1 VQQARH
7 IACFRALSVG
17 VQALQ
22 ALGTLPISS
31 VGKGL
36 PVCKVGRLPGCVK
49 PHNIEMTLTE
59 LKYIVAVAREK
70 HFGKGADACHVS
82 QPTLSVAVKKL
93 EDELQVKIFERNAN
107 EITVTSLGD
116 EIIRQAQ
123 SVLEQAD
130 NIKEIARRGKDPLS
144 GSLRLGVIYTIG
156 PYLLPALVRKIIAN
170 TPQMPLM
177 LQENFTVRLLDELR
191 NGDIDCAILAEPFPD
206 NNLAIAPLYDEPF
219 MAAVPS
225 SHPLA
230 QRDSVTAE
238 EMKSETMLLL
248 GNGHCFRDHVL
259 EVCPEFARFSSNADG
274 IRKSFEGS
282 SLETILH
289 MVAAGMG
296 ITLVPR
302 LGVPPSALA
311 AQTASALAAQAALTS
326 VKKNRTKKTDSSAQ
340 TDAPLI
346 TYLPFIGHIPSR
358 RVVLA
363 WRRSFTRYEAIAALR
378 NAIYACELPGVT
390 RLS

>member
-1 VQQARH
+1 
-7 IACFRALSVG
+7 
-17 VQALQ
+17 
-22 ALGTLPISS
+22 
-31 VGKGL
+31 
-36 PVCKVGRLPGCVK
+36 
-49 PHNIEMTLTE
+49 MTLTE

-82 QPTLSVAVKKL
+82 QPTLSVAIKKL
-93 EDELQVKIFERNAN
+93 EEELQVKLFERNAN
-107 EITVTSLGD
+107 EITVTPLG
-116 EIIRQAQ
+116 EEFIRQAQ
-123 SVLEQAD
+123 SVLEQAEGIRD
-130 NIKEIARRGKDPLS
+130 IAKRGKDPLA
-144 GSLRLGVIYTIG
+144 GPLRLGVIYTIG
-156 PYLLPALVRKIIAN
+156 PYLLPDLVRNAIRL

-177 LQENFTVRLLDELR
+177 LQENFTARLLEELR
-191 NGDIDCAILAEPFPD
+191 NGEIDCAILAEPFPD
-206 NNLAIAPLYDEPF
+206 TNLAIAPLYDEPF

-230 QRDSVTAE
+230 ARGSVTAE
-238 EMKSETMLLL
+238 EMKKETMLLL

-259 EVCPEFARFSSNADG
+259 EVCPEFARFSSSSDG

-282 SLETILH
+282 SLETIKH

-302 LGVPPSALA
+302 LGVPKEALA
-311 AQTASALAAQAALTS
+311 EPPK
-326 VKKNRTKKTDSSAQ
+326 VGKNKAVPAEQPTYIK
-340 TDAPLI
+340 
-346 TYLPFIGHIPSR
+346 YLPFEGHIPNR
-358 RVVLA
+358 RVVLV

>member
-1 VQQARH
+1 
-7 IACFRALSVG
+7 
-17 VQALQ
+17 
-22 ALGTLPISS
+22 
-31 VGKGL
+31 
-36 PVCKVGRLPGCVK
+36 
-49 PHNIEMTLTE
+49 MTLTE

-82 QPTLSVAVKKL
+82 QPTLSVAIKKL
-93 EDELQVKIFERNAN
+93 EEELQVKLFERNVN
-107 EITVTSLGD
+107 EITVTPLGE
-116 EIIRQAQ
+116 EIICQAQ

-130 NIKEIARRGKDPLS
+130 NIREIAKRGKDPLA
-144 GSLRLGVIYTIG
+144 GALRLGVIYTIG
-156 PYLLPALVRKIIAN
+156 PYLLPDLVRQAIAH

-177 LQENFTVRLLDELR
+177 LQENFTVKLLEELR
-191 NGDIDCAILAEPFPD
+191 NGEIDCAILAEPFYD
-206 NNLAIAPLYDEPF
+206 ANLAIAPLYDEPF

-225 SHPLA
+225 GHALA
-230 QRDSVTAE
+230 LRSSVTAE
-238 EMKSETMLLL
+238 EMKKETMLLL

-259 EVCPEFARFSSNADG
+259 EVCPEFARFSSSADG
-274 IRKSFEGS
+274 INKSFHGS
-282 SLETILH
+282 SLETIKH

-302 LGVPPSALA
+302 LGVPKEALIKQSA
-311 AQTASALAAQAALTS
+311 
-326 VKKNRTKKTDSSAQ
+326 KKKTAKTKVSKVNKVAAEQPSF
-340 TDAPLI
+340 I
-346 TYLPFIGHIPSR
+346 KYLPFEGHIPSR

>member
-1 VQQARH
+1 
-7 IACFRALSVG
+7 
-17 VQALQ
+17 
-22 ALGTLPISS
+22 
-31 VGKGL
+31 
-36 PVCKVGRLPGCVK
+36 
-49 PHNIEMTLTE
+49 MTLTE

-82 QPTLSVAVKKL
+82 QPTLSVAIKKL
-93 EDELQVKIFERNAN
+93 EEELQVKLFERNAN
-107 EITVTSLGD
+107 EITVTPLGE

-123 SVLEQAD
+123 SVLEQAEQ
-130 NIKEIARRGKDPLS
+130 IKDIAKRGKDPLA

-156 PYLLPALVRKIIAN
+156 PYLLPDLVRQMIVRL
-170 TPQMPLM
+170 PQMPLM
-177 LQENFTVRLLDELR
+177 LQENFTVKLLEELR
-191 NGDIDCAILAEPFPD
+191 NGEIDCAILAEPFPD
-206 NNLAIAPLYDEPF
+206 TNLAIAPLYDEPF

-225 SHPLA
+225 NHPLA
-230 QRDSVTAE
+230 ARSSITAE
-238 EMKSETMLLL
+238 EIKKETLLLL

-259 EVCPEFARFSSNADG
+259 EVCPEFARFSSSSGG
-274 IRKSFEGS
+274 IQKSFEGS
-282 SLETILH
+282 SLETIKH

-302 LGVPPSALA
+302 LGVPKEALLADAVSAKGKKSKVPAEQPSFI
-311 AQTASALAAQAALTS
+311 
-326 VKKNRTKKTDSSAQ
+326 K
-340 TDAPLI
+340 
-346 TYLPFIGHIPSR
+346 YLPFEGHIPSR

>member
-1 VQQARH
+1 
-7 IACFRALSVG
+7 
-17 VQALQ
+17 
-22 ALGTLPISS
+22 
-31 VGKGL
+31 
-36 PVCKVGRLPGCVK
+36 
-49 PHNIEMTLTE
+49 MTLTE

-82 QPTLSVAVKKL
+82 QPTLSVAIKKL
-93 EDELQVKIFERNAN
+93 EEELQVKLFERNAN
-107 EITVTSLGD
+107 EITVTALGE

-130 NIKEIARRGKDPLS
+130 HIKEIAKRGKDPLT

-156 PYLLPALVRKIIAN
+156 PYLLPDLVRQVIAN
-170 TPQMPLM
+170 TPQMPLL
-177 LQENFTVRLLDELR
+177 LQENFTVRLLEELR

-225 SHPLA
+225 AHPLA
-230 QRDSVTAE
+230 QRSSVTAE
-238 EMKSETMLLL
+238 EMKAETMLLL

-282 SLETILH
+282 SLETIKH

-302 LGVPPSALA
+302 LGVPA
-311 AQTASALAAQAALTS
+311 ADLAAQAAHAPS
-326 VKKNRTKKTDSSAQ
+326 GAGSNGIAGKPRSKKGAIATAAA
-340 TDAPLI
+340 DAPLI
-346 TYLPFIGHIPSR
+346 TYLPFTGHIPSR

>member
-1 VQQARH
+1 MPQAT
-7 IACFRALSVG
+7 IKAALVKS
-17 VQALQ
+17 QL
-22 ALGTLPISS
+22 
-31 VGKGL
+31 
-36 PVCKVGRLPGCVK
+36 K
-49 PHNIEMTLTE
+49 PHNSLMTLTE

-93 EDELQVKIFERNAN
+93 EDELQVKLFERNAN
-107 EITVTSLGD
+107 EITVTPLGE

-130 NIKEIARRGKDPLS
+130 HIKEIAKRGKDPLA

-156 PYLLPALVRKIIAN
+156 PYLLPELVRKIIAS
-170 TPQMPLM
+170 TPQMPLI
-177 LQENFTVRLLDELR
+177 LQENFTVKLLEELR

-206 NNLAIAPLYDEPF
+206 SNLAIAPLYDEPF

-225 SHPLA
+225 AHPLA
-230 QRDSVTAE
+230 SRDSVTAE

-259 EVCPEFARFSSNADG
+259 EVCPEFARFSSNSDG

-282 SLETILH
+282 SLETIKH

-302 LGVPPSALA
+302 LGVPASALA
-311 AQTASALAAQAALTS
+311 AQTASALAAQAASALA
-326 VKKNRTKKTDSSAQ
+326 AQ
-340 TDAPLI
+340 TASAAAVEKTSRKKSDLAASVDAPLI

-378 NAIYACELPGVT
+378 NAIYACELPGVK

>member
-1 VQQARH
+1 
-7 IACFRALSVG
+7 
-17 VQALQ
+17 
-22 ALGTLPISS
+22 
-31 VGKGL
+31 
-36 PVCKVGRLPGCVK
+36 
-49 PHNIEMTLTE
+49 MTLTE

-82 QPTLSVAVKKL
+82 QPTLSVAIKKL
-93 EDELQVKIFERNAN
+93 EEELQVKLFERNAN
-107 EITVTSLGD
+107 EITVTPLGE

-130 NIKEIARRGKDPLS
+130 NIREIARRGKDPLA
-144 GSLRLGVIYTIG
+144 GALRLGVIYTIG
-156 PYLLPALVRKIIAN
+156 PYLLPDLVRQMISLN
-170 TPQMPLM
+170 PQMPLM
-177 LQENFTVRLLDELR
+177 LQENFTVKLLEELR
-191 NGDIDCAILAEPFPD
+191 NGEIDCAILAEPFPD
-206 NNLAIAPLYDEPF
+206 TNLAIAPLYDEPF

-225 SHPLA
+225 SHHLA
-230 QRDSVTAE
+230 SRKSITAE
-238 EMKSETMLLL
+238 EIKKETMLLL

-259 EVCPEFARFSSNADG
+259 EVCPEFARFSSSADG
-274 IRKSFEGS
+274 ISKSFEGS
-282 SLETILH
+282 SLETIKH

-302 LGVPPSALA
+302 LGVPKEALLEQPKGKKGSKPKTATVAAEQPSFI
-311 AQTASALAAQAALTS
+311 
-326 VKKNRTKKTDSSAQ
+326 K
-340 TDAPLI
+340 
-346 TYLPFIGHIPSR
+346 YLPFEGHIPGR